1 MQKHSIRQRI
11 QRKEKWCHKMEKK
24 LAVIVDKN
32 EVTTEVADTEMCSS
46 ACDVAMETCS
56 SESHECKRSESGLR
70 STIQR
75 RLVKRAQSAKL
86 SLAESEETVVALER
100 I

>member
-11 QRKEKWCHKMEKK
+11 QRKEKWCHRMEKK
-24 LAVIVDKN
+24 LAVIVDNK
-32 EVTTEVADTEMCSS
+32 EIATEVADTEMCSS

-56 SESHECKRSESGLR
+56 SQCHDAYRKHR
-70 STIQR
+70 
-75 RLVKRAQSAKL
+75 
-86 SLAESEETVVALER
+86 VAFQ